1 MITQDHYHAQFT
13 DYNLRLGGVVVMLQ
27 VIQARNWQSQDLN
40 PRLRLNIGNLLIN
53 YSASTDQGKAYES
66 LSSNACL

>member
-1 MITQDHYHAQFT
+1 MITQDHYHAHFT

-53 YSASTDQGKAYES
+53 Y
-66 LSSNACL
+66 LSQIP